1 MIFVDLFVHSLYN
14 DMDFHNPLG
23 ESWSINQHRWLSQWT
38 WTTEVSS
45 PRFIGNMGDISQGI
59 LRLGIRR
66 ARRAS
71 LWSSKTPQY
80 RGPNLWLL
88 DQISKNFTTWTQ
100 WVLQALYLWLVTS
113 CDYITPPE
121 ERDPDHILEI
131 KLIKVKKVPSTGHR
145 GWCALVRKRWKAAG
159 RKPWFLLN
167 LLYAKE
173 TWRKSS
179 EFFDFSSV
187 FTVVWF
193 LWCEV
198 WGGLLQANSSSTMTV
213 TSGRNAFAQHGAY
226 LGSFGKSLLHLG
238 VDGARP
244 ARPKGDR
251 IRSAH
256 PFRGNAAVVSWT
268 EDGLVGNGRILVGL
282 CVYI

>member
-88 DQISKNFTTWTQ
+88 DQISKNHLNSMSASSTILVTCDI
-100 WVLQALYLWLVTS
+100 LWLYHATRGTRS
-113 CDYITPPE
+113 RPHPRDQADQGE
-121 ERDPDHILEI
+121 EG
-131 KLIKVKKVPSTGHR
+131 SQHR
-145 GWCALVRKRWKAAG
+145 APRLVRAG
-159 RKPWFLLN
+159 AETLEGCR
-167 LLYAKE
+167 KE
-173 TWRKSS
+173 TLVPAESPVRQGNLAQIFGVFR
-179 EFFDFSSV
+179 FFKCFHRRVV
-187 FTVVWF
+187 FVMRGLRWVVASKF
-193 LWCEV
+193 
-198 WGGLLQANSSSTMTV
+198 
-213 TSGRNAFAQHGAY
+213 
-226 LGSFGKSLLHLG
+226 
-238 VDGARP
+238 
-244 ARPKGDR
+244 
-251 IRSAH
+251 
-256 PFRGNAAVVSWT
+256 
-268 EDGLVGNGRILVGL
+268 
-282 CVYI
+282 